1 MEPTL
6 ENVIELLL
14 EVEEDVDFENCTTLI
29 DDNVLDSFDILQIV
43 STLDDAFDVEIPAK
57 EIVPE
62 NFNSAAALLAM
73 VERLLEDE

>member
-62 NFNSAAALLAM
+62 NFNSAEALLNM
-73 VERLLEDE
+73 VIRLLEDE